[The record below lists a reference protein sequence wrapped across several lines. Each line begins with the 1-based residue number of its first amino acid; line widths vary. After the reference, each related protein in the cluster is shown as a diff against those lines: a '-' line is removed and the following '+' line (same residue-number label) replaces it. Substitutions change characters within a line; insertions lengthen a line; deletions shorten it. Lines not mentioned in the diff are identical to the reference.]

1 MKLSFQRELY
11 PHPYPM
17 EQSTGS
23 LWLKGDGVWEVK
35 FATHGR
41 GPQEILPDHRS
52 NNPNLGLR
60 SRIQGLD
67 PDSRILKVTVWTH
80 QSFLKWLPISPGLE
94 GVGEVKYKHGHVCL
108 STD

>member
-1 MKLSFQRELY
+1 MGMGSGESNLPPMGGDLKSSF
-11 PHPYPM
+11 
-17 EQSTGS
+17 
-23 LWLKGDGVWEVK
+23 
-35 FATHGR
+35 
-41 GPQEILPDHRS
+41 

-67 PDSRILKVTVWTH
+67 PDSRILKGTVWTH
-80 QSFLKWLPISPGLE
+80 RSFLKWLQISPGLE